1 MKYFKEKEQL
11 VFTGQQRKDRNS
23 AEPYCNPMKECFLE
37 KEYNY
42 CQKQKKISQTIRNQ
56 YFQNN
61 ELKEYGSIMV
71 LVSIWICLLYLDNP

>member
-1 MKYFKEKEQL
+1 MKSFKEKEKL

-42 CQKQKKISQTIRNQ
+42 CQKRKKTRVKRAWV
-56 YFQNN
+56 NN
-61 ELKEYGSIMV
+61 GINIKLDLPLV
-71 LVSIWICLLYLDNP
+71 LG